1 MRKQFRRKKILFF
14 DPELRG
20 LESELEAATYLQK
33 LNEAASFA
41 KSLKAQYL
49 VYEIPL
55 FDDLLSQQEKVIH
68 QIKTHVDL
76 IKKYKLDILI
86 KPGYRHLAQTYRY
99 ILEALKDVNVKM
111 MFDPVHLYQVDDALM

>member
-1 MRKQFRRKKILFF
+1 
-14 DPELRG
+14 
-20 LESELEAATYLQK
+20 
-33 LNEAASFA
+33 SFA

-111 MFDPVHLYQVDDALM
+111 MFDPVHLYQVDDALMTAFRLLYPYVAVLRVDDCDPLLKP